1 MDVPEGS
8 EAHVSLLQGP
18 DNILPTCLFLLP
30 RGCRRC
36 GLAVFTSSV
45 SSDVAGSVGVGEM
58 DTSLT
63 CLGGP
68 RAGAAALLVQANRRG
83 ERLLPSGFGVASG
96 AEASW
101 RGLGGGGGGH
111 AGWAGK
117 APRLIALLS
126 LLAERAPLL
135 NALVMP

>member
-1 MDVPEGS
+1 M
-8 EAHVSLLQGP
+8 
-18 DNILPTCLFLLP
+18 
-30 RGCRRC
+30 
-36 GLAVFTSSV
+36 AVFTSSV
-45 SSDVAGSVGVGEM
+45 SSDDAGSVGVGEM
-58 DTSLT
+58 DTSLI
-63 CLGGP
+63 CLSGP
-68 RAGAAALLVQANRRG
+68 RAGAAALLVEANKRG
-83 ERLLPSGFGVASG
+83 ERLLPSGVGVASG

-101 RGLGGGGGGH
+101 RGLGGGGGGQ